1 MAGMIYLSVRL
12 FCIAYLLYKVWQ
24 QKGRIRK
31 LCDLIYTPVKRE
43 EPEIVSPTFAD
54 EADVIG
60 KTRFVYLDEN
70 AGKTIAP
77 YMCQPLETS
86 KDYIGEEEK
95 ISSEEV
101 DCTLS
106 PEEMVALRE
115 AQEEMDESQPE
126 TDAVSQTVTLDD
138 LNLAGDVLMG
148 LNGADKDEGKKSSA
162 ARTLFA
168 IRNTDL
174 FDVFVSQVGNE
185 EAVSKMLDE
194 YLDEEGR
201 PLPPKRERKGIDWR
215 ELG

>member
-12 FCIAYLLYKVWQ
+12 ICIAYLLYKVWL
-24 QKGRIRK
+24 QKDRIRK
-31 LCDLIYTPVKRE
+31 LCDLLYTPIKRE
-43 EPEIVSPTFAD
+43 EPEIVSSTLTD
-54 EADVIG
+54 DTDVMG

-77 YMCQPLETS
+77 YMCQPLETGN
-86 KDYIGEEEK
+86 DYIGEEEEVP
-95 ISSEEV
+95 SEEV

-106 PEEMVALRE
+106 MEEMVALRE
-115 AQEEMDESQPE
+115 AQEELDESQPE
-126 TDAVSQTVTLDD
+126 TDAVSQAVTLDD
-138 LNLAGDVLMG
+138 LSLAGDVLMG

-185 EAVSKMLDE
+185 AAVSKLLDE
-194 YLDEEGR
+194 YLDEGGQ
-201 PLPPKRERKGIDWR
+201 PLSLKRERKGIDWR
-215 ELG
+215 EPV

>member
-12 FCIAYLLYKVWQ
+12 ICIAYLLYKVWQ
-24 QKGRIRK
+24 QKGRICK
-31 LCDLIYTPVKRE
+31 LCDLLYTPVKRE
-43 EPEIVSPTFAD
+43 EPEIVSPTLAD
-54 EADVIG
+54 EAEVMG

-70 AGKTIAP
+70 AGITIAP
-77 YMCQPLETS
+77 YMCQPLEKG
-86 KDYIGEEEK
+86 KDYIGEEEE
-95 ISSEEV
+95 IPSEEV

-106 PEEMVALRE
+106 PDEMAALRE

-126 TDAVSQTVTLDD
+126 TDAVSQAVTLDA
-138 LNLAGDVLMG
+138 LSLAGDVLMG

-162 ARTLFA
+162 ARTLFV

-185 EAVSKMLDE
+185 ETVSKLLDE

-201 PLPPKRERKGIDWR
+201 PLSPKRERKGIDWW
-215 ELG
+215 ELV

>member
-12 FCIAYLLYKVWQ
+12 FCIAYLLYKIWQ

-31 LCDLIYTPVKRE
+31 LCDLLYTPVKRE
-43 EPEIVSPTFAD
+43 EPEIVSPTLAD
-54 EADVIG
+54 EAEVMG

-77 YMCQPLETS
+77 YMCQPLEKS
-86 KDYIGEEEK
+86 KDYIGEEEE
-95 ISSEEV
+95 IPSEEV

-106 PEEMVALRE
+106 PGEMVALRE

-126 TDAVSQTVTLDD
+126 TNAVSQAVTLDD
-138 LNLAGDVLMG
+138 LSLAGDVLMG

-185 EAVSKMLDE
+185 ESVSKLLDE

-201 PLPPKRERKGIDWR
+201 PLSPKRERKGIDWR
-215 ELG
+215 ELV